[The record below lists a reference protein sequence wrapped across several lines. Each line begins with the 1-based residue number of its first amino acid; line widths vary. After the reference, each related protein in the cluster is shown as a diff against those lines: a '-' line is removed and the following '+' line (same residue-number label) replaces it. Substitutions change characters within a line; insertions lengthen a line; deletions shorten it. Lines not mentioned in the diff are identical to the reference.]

1 MSGLTHV
8 HMLSAT
14 RWVVASRCS
23 ANRVTQPD
31 QRRCLQ
37 GEASIEKSLEDEEG
51 TAGLKGVQ
59 GTQDTGNHGKA
70 SKGNEAA
77 RYVRGT
83 LLAQYC
89 RTVTSEAGVRGRGG
103 S

>member
-1 MSGLTHV
+1 M
-8 HMLSAT
+8 
-14 RWVVASRCS
+14 
-23 ANRVTQPD
+23 
-31 QRRCLQ
+31 
-37 GEASIEKSLEDEEG
+37 KSLEDEEG

-70 SKGNEAA
+70 STGNEAA
-77 RYVRGT
+77 WCVRGT

-89 RTVTSEAGVRGRGG
+89 RTINSEAGVGGRGG